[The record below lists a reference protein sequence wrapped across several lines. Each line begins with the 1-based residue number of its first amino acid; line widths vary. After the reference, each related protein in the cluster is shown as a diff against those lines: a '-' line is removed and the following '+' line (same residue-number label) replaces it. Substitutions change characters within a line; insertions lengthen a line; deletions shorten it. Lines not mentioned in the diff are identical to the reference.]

1 MIDALKCKLTT
12 VRKYTSSHNYTPTS
26 TGKSQK
32 NTDNV
37 RHGTHSEQQELS
49 FVVGGN
55 VPVSVSK
62 QTSDIYW
69 VSTVSGTCFQTL
81 GNQQYSRQT
90 EFLPFKSSHYS
101 GGKILSGSNTV
112 R

>member
-1 MIDALKCKLTT
+1 MIDALECKLTT
-12 VRKYTSSHNYTPTS
+12 VRKYTSSHHYTPTS
-26 TGKSQK
+26 TGKSQ

-37 RHGTHSEQQELS
+37 RRGTHSEHQELS

-62 QTSDIYW
+62 QTSDLYW
-69 VSTVSGTCFQTL
+69 VSTVSGACFQTL
-81 GNQQYSRQT
+81 GNQQSSRQT